1 MDYMDCGDRNID
13 SQFTNTI
20 VAGQVTASEYY
31 VAMPAQGTT
40 QFTRQGREITNVEVE
55 WRWDGNVST
64 LESAGTPV
72 SIRFVADMQANNAT
86 PGGGIA
92 PLMYIADQI
101 SSLDNLEWENRFVE
115 VDRVDYDCIG
125 SQGPQ
130 AWQCGGCF
138 NLDEKVKLANVNSG
152 TVSAC
157 GDMAFYVLVYS
168 NGALTHN
175 ATDTLNVRVRFQV
188 E

>member
-1 MDYMDCGDRNID
+1 MDCGDRNID

-20 VAGQVTASEYY
+20 GAGQVTANEYY

-55 WRWDGNVST
+55 WRWDGNVVAA
-64 LESAGTPV
+64 EDMGTPV
-72 SIRFVADMQANNAT
+72 SIRFIVDTQANAVT
-86 PGGGIA
+86 PAGGIA
-92 PLMYIADQI
+92 TLVYVADQI
-101 SSLDNLEWENRFVE
+101 SSLDNLEWEDRFVE

-125 SQGPQ
+125 NMGPQ

-138 NLDEKVKLANVNSG
+138 NLEEKVKLANVNSG

-157 GDMAFYVLVYS
+157 EDMALYVLVYS
-168 NGALTHN
+168 NGALSHN
-175 ATDTLNVRVRFQV
+175 TEDTLNVRVRFQV